1 MATNFPF
8 KATTLPS
15 APVEVVE
22 PPPETGMGGFA
33 VGTEEEF
40 LATPAD
46 ETEAPKPLPDLSNF
60 KLRQLSEQK
69 VDDTFRKFG
78 SEAPYIIFEN
88 TVVDLRKKYG
98 SENITEG
105 SVLDGTAPL
114 LDALPKEILS
124 RVYTPQQVENF
135 DFLTPDEKSLSTRQV
150 INLFTNTEDVGFL
163 QRLAIKVPEA
173 AGAVVGFTEGA
184 KLGAAGSRYLASRGM
199 GKAAFGTALV
209 SPFIGAILG
218 EDVARLSKE
227 VFGLKGPTYN
237 PFDRTAVKAA
247 DTAAFGLGFASL
259 PGFLRRGLKGANP
272 ELGGA
277 LLMNNVS
284 RLKGTAGP
292 NLSAFLLKGAE
303 DLVGAYGRKGKIV
316 PEVGF
321 AGLSTAGRALA
332 EQNFPGSDLAAITGE
347 VVAPVGGAVVAKALA
362 PLSPL
367 RILAGTFNKISQ
379 SIGPVEPPPEGTG
392 FVGRQ
397 ISKAKNYGSAIT
409 RVFSERQERAAV
421 KTYLQR
427 ARDAGISEEQLEK
440 MAKEF
445 EQGNLSAIFK
455 DPVLS
460 DIRDRV
466 QDVYGLNN
474 PLIQKLSKEEQKI
487 FKQDMDKV
495 FNTLATAIKDDT
507 ERGYALASA
516 FAQDVIET
524 QMASKIQ
531 DRVIKLQEAYQKIK
545 DVRANQG
552 DFTGRLVKRL
562 VELDDNFS
570 KQAEKLYKK
579 VPDHTLFFDA
589 DNPFPLSNFIRD
601 NNIELDKLKL
611 IGSPKL
617 KDAIED
623 VNKLSKQQDQ
633 IDAAVAQGNTDVD
646 PIQLPYLRVKGLLT
660 RLNDVITNSNLDAGD
675 RGIAKRLKSEIRDS
689 ILYNDDVV
697 RGFTRPGD
705 TDESFKQARE
715 NASIYYR
722 AYKSVFTGEN
732 GILSQITPFD
742 IQGRKAPHDVL
753 LDALQFTGSDR
764 TARTILDLQ
773 RVENFGRNPLDTEI
787 PTSARDDSFTLRG
800 SAPTLEGQLDLESVV
815 LGPGSQSVDNLITA
829 HLLSSGIG
837 NFDSQLDTPLTLLN
851 GREFDPGGVLVI
863 KPDKLLKYV
872 QQNTTIGDG
881 PKRKLFDLVPEV
893 GEELS
898 EIARRS
904 QELNKDV
911 ELFDLDL
918 TKFRKQNIWTLFTV
932 DPDQSS
938 FLDILTKGFA
948 GVKNFKK
955 DIIWDNLMTPI
966 RKIEDAAKNPREL
979 LTDLQEKGFAGPY
992 LKQKSLSDLS
1002 DEEATEIAGE
1012 VVDDAKTGLREL
1024 IFDYARD
1031 NAGLNVEKFEDI
1043 LFSKVVKQKGVSRPE
1058 SNPGLA
1064 TWMKNNDLIS
1074 EEEVDRLRNGLEQ
1087 AKREYRASKDVLQRS
1102 ETLGE
1107 QIRGGVAG
1115 AAGAIAGS
1123 ALLNRFIRFAE
1134 TLGIGSGTV
1143 GGGPAL
1149 SVPATTA
1156 KIARRLAKDA
1166 EVGSRITGFYK
1177 LLQNP
1182 AKFATLLRELKSFE
1196 AGKPVSENA
1205 KEIIQEYL
1213 VTVGLI
1219 VPIRRSAVGSQRAIT
1234 EEIDILP
1241 SGVEE
1246 DENENDEAA
1255 SLDVAP
1261 VPAAAANKPPTTFA
1275 AAPLPVPPRQ
1285 VAAVAPPPKPPLAG
1299 GPVDPARA
1307 AFAFGPQDMLA
1318 RPALGAKGGA
1328 VNGGGIG
1335 TFFKQR
1341 G

>member
-8 KATTLPS
+8 KATTLPP
-15 APVEVVE
+15 APVEVVK
-22 PPPETGMGGFA
+22 PPPEKEDDSLLTGGLDDSTMGR
-33 VGTEEEF
+33 
-40 LATPAD
+40 LTP
-46 ETEAPKPLPDLSNF
+46 EPPPDLSNF

-69 VDDTFRKFG
+69 VDDVFRNFG

-114 LDALPKEILS
+114 LNALPKEILS
-124 RVYTPQQVENF
+124 RVYTPEQVENF
-135 DFLTPDEKSLSTRQV
+135 QFLTPDEKSLSTRQV
-150 INLFTNTEDVGFL
+150 INLFTNTEDVGFF
-163 QRLAIKVPEA
+163 QRLAIKSPEA
-173 AGAVVGFTEGA
+173 AGAVVGFTQGA
-184 KLGAAGSRYLASRGM
+184 KLGAVGSRYLASRGM
-199 GKAAFGTALV
+199 AAPAFATALI
-209 SPFIGAILG
+209 SPFVGSLLG
-218 EDVARLSKE
+218 EDVGRLSKE

-237 PFDRTAVKAA
+237 PFDRTAVKTA

-259 PGFLRRGLKGANP
+259 PAFLRKGLKGKNP

-277 LLMNNVS
+277 LLMSNVA

-292 NLSAFLLKGAE
+292 GLSAFMVKGLE

-321 AGLSTAGRALA
+321 AGLSTAGRAFA
-332 EQNFPGSDLAAITGE
+332 EQNFPGSDFAAITGE
-347 VVAPVGGAVVAKALA
+347 VVAPVGGAVVTKALS
-362 PLSPL
+362 PFSPL
-367 RILAGTFNKISQ
+367 RILSGTFNKIAQ
-379 SIGPVEPPPEGTG
+379 NIGPVEPPPEGAG

-397 ISKAKNYGSAIT
+397 ISKVKNYGSAIT

-427 ARDAGISEEQLEK
+427 ARDAGMSEKQLEQI
-440 MAKEF
+440 AKEF
-445 EQGNLSAIFK
+445 EQGNLKAIFK
-455 DPVLS
+455 DPILS
-460 DIRDRV
+460 DIRERV
-466 QDVYGLNN
+466 QDVYGLND
-474 PLIQKLSKEEQKI
+474 PLMQKLSKEEQRI
-487 FKQDMDKV
+487 FKEDMDKV

-524 QMASKIQ
+524 QMASTIQ
-531 DRVIKLQEAYQKIK
+531 DRVIKLQQAYQRIK

-552 DFTGRLVKRL
+552 DFTGRLVDRL
-562 VELDDNFS
+562 VELDAIFS
-570 KQAEKLYKK
+570 KEAEKLYKK

-601 NNIELDKLKL
+601 NNIELDKLNL

-623 VNKLSKQQDQ
+623 ISILSKQQDQ

-660 RLNDVITNSNLDAGD
+660 RLNDVITNRNLDAGD
-675 RGIAKRLKSEIRDS
+675 RGIAKRLKSEIDS
-689 ILYNDDVV
+689 LILYSDDVV

-705 TDESFKQARE
+705 TDESFKQARG
-715 NASIYYR
+715 NASTYYR

-742 IQGRKAPHDVL
+742 IQGRKAPHDIL
-753 LDALQFTGSDR
+753 LDGLKFTASDR
-764 TARTILDLQ
+764 TARNILDLQ
-773 RVENFGRNPLDTEI
+773 RVENFGVNPLDTKI
-787 PTSARDDSFTLRG
+787 PTSARDDSFTLRE
-800 SAPTLEGQLDLESVV
+800 SAPTLEGQLDLKSVV

-837 NFDSQLDTPLTLLN
+837 SFDSQLDTPLTLLN
-851 GREFDPGGVLVI
+851 GRKFDPGGVLVM
-863 KPDKLLKYV
+863 KPDNLLKYIE
-872 QQNTTIGDG
+872 QNTTIGDG
-881 PKRKLFDLVPEV
+881 PKRKLFDLFPEV
-893 GEELS
+893 AQELS

-904 QELNKDV
+904 KDLNEDV
-911 ELFDLDL
+911 ELFNLDL
-918 TKFRKQNIWTLFTV
+918 EKFRKQNIWTAFTV

-948 GVKNFKK
+948 GVKNFKR
-955 DIIWDNLMTPI
+955 DLIWDNFMIPI

-979 LTDLQEKGFAGPY
+979 LTDLQNKGLADTY
-992 LKQKSLSDLS
+992 LNNRPLSDLS
-1002 DEEATEIAGE
+1002 DEEVTKIAGE
-1012 VVDDAKTGLREL
+1012 VVGDAKTGLREL

-1031 NAGLNVEKFEDI
+1031 NAGLDVAKFEDI
-1043 LFSKVVKQKGVSRPE
+1043 LFSKAVKQKGVSRPE

-1064 TWMKNNDLIS
+1064 NWMKNNDLIS
-1074 EEEVDRLRNGLEQ
+1074 EEEVSRLRTGLEQ
-1087 AKREYRASKDVLQRS
+1087 AKREYSASKDILRQR

-1107 QIRGGVAG
+1107 QIKGGVAG

-1123 ALLNRFIRFAE
+1123 ALLNRFIKFAE
-1134 TLGIGSGTV
+1134 TLGIGSGAV
-1143 GGGPAL
+1143 GAGPAL
-1149 SVPATTA
+1149 SVPATTG
-1156 KIARRLAKDA
+1156 KIARKLAKDA

-1182 AKFATLLRELKSFE
+1182 AKFATLLREMKSFE

-1219 VPIRRSAVGSQRAIT
+1219 VPIRRSAVGSQRVIT
-1234 EEIDILP
+1234 EEIDVLP
-1241 SGVEE
+1241 SDVEK
-1246 DENENDEAA
+1246 DEKENDEV
-1255 SLDVAP
+1255 SSVDDTP
-1261 VPAAAANKPPTTFA
+1261 VPVAAVQRPPTVV
-1275 AAPLPVPPRQ
+1275 AAPPPIPRQ
-1285 VAAVAPPPKPPLAG
+1285 VAAVQPPRPPLAG
-1299 GPVDPARA
+1299 GPIDPARA

-1318 RPALGAKGGA
+1318 RPALAAKGGA

-1335 TFFKQR
+1335 TFFKER
-1341 G
+1341 GR